1 MIKTAKEL
9 AAACVDAAKNHKTL
23 SVKGCWG
30 APMTAAN
37 KARWVREQEYNRRED
52 RAAAIK
58 QADSNTFGF
67 DCVCMIKG
75 LLWGWDGSTDKPYG
89 GAGYNCN
96 GIPDIGEDAMIDA
109 CSDVSWDFTA
119 VQVGEVVWMPGHIGV
134 YIGDNL
140 VVECTPIWEDGV
152 QITACNC
159 TKAGYKTR
167 VWQKHGKLPYV
178 TYEAEPEHWYRVR
191 KAWEDAGSQVGAY
204 KDLEHAKAGC
214 PDGYGVFDW
223 NGKCVYERFGRYES
237 EEYPLEFFVRDIQ
250 EAIGAAVDGVA
261 GPETLAKTP
270 TLSAQFS
277 ATHPAV
283 KPVQARLWEL
293 GYTEVG
299 EADGEAGPK
308 FTRALAHFQMDNGC
322 MPTGLAEEWG
332 KTWQKLLGLA

>member
-1 MIKTAKEL
+1 MIETAKEL

-23 SVKGCWG
+23 YVKGCWG
-30 APMTAAN
+30 APMTEAN
-37 KARWVREQEYNRRED
+37 KQRWMREQEYNRRED

-58 QADSNTFGF
+58 QADSDTFGF
-67 DCVCMIKG
+67 DCVCLIKG

-89 GAGYNCN
+89 GAGYACN
-96 GIPDIGEDAMIDA
+96 GVPDIGEDAMIDA
-109 CSDVSWDFTA
+109 CADVSWDFTNI
-119 VQVGEVVWMPGHIGV
+119 QVGEVVWMPGHIGV

-140 VVECTPIWEDGV
+140 AVECTPIWEDGV

-191 KAWEDAGSQVGAY
+191 ESWEDAGSQVGAY

-214 PDGYGVFDW
+214 PEGYSVYNWYG
-223 NGKCVYERFGRYES
+223 NCVYYNGGGEFVTDTQETFV
-237 EEYPLEFFVRDIQ
+237 LEIQ
-250 EAIGAAVDGVA
+250 KAIGAAQDGIA
-261 GPETLAKTP
+261 GAETLAKTP
-270 TLSAQFS
+270 TLSARFN

-283 KPVQARLWEL
+283 RPVQARLWEL

-299 EADGEAGPK
+299 DADGTAGPK
-308 FTRALAHFQMDNGC
+308 FTSALAHFQKDNGC
-322 MPTGLAEEWG
+322 TPTGLAEEWG